1 MQNPPSDAFVTKVS
15 CHKGRGRAASV
26 AKAPCG
32 EGPFLR
38 LSPASALQY
47 CGSPP
52 YYHTTCHVLI
62 TCHDSTGLLLL
73 RPKSSP
79 HWTSSASGDPGGF
92 HCGVDPEPSS
102 FDFRALGED
111 QTLVLAPLGP
121 TTQIPESS
129 YIPSRRWGAFDD
141 RGSSAPSQMFSPRRE
156 LKDSFLSFPAMD
168 TSMAYHPESDQFTV
182 PYPHL
187 ARQMTPPRKPLANMS
202 KLNGNQNQSPQ
213 LKSISCLDQAADDQ
227 LFEILVSV
235 TRQ

>member
-15 CHKGRGRAASV
+15 CHKGRGRRPQLPRLPVVRGLSS
-26 AKAPCG
+26 G
-32 EGPFLR
+32 
-38 LSPASALQY
+38 LSPPSALPY

-73 RPKSSP
+73 RPKPSP
-79 HWTSSASGDPGGF
+79 HWTSSAGGDPGGS

-129 YIPSRRWGAFDD
+129 YIPSRRGGPLMTW
-141 RGSSAPSQMFSPRRE
+141 APLLPPRR
-156 LKDSFLSFPAMD
+156 S
-168 TSMAYHPESDQFTV
+168 
-182 PYPHL
+182 PHL
-187 ARQMTPPRKPLANMS
+187 
-202 KLNGNQNQSPQ
+202 GN
-213 LKSISCLDQAADDQ
+213 
-227 LFEILVSV
+227 
-235 TRQ
+235 